1 MLLLKKKNNGSI
13 QYGIFTIITMFALI
27 SLSLMM
33 LYERQTKSVKYQCD
47 NNVITASL
55 AANKIDVYSY
65 ATNEYILMDT
75 GVKDCS
81 VQYGSVDEIVTE
93 QFKNA
98 CFKAYDTALDS
109 FTSALKTNM
118 SLDDNLHSVN
128 SKHIQAVKIVDFRI
142 YNVIDDDVFEI
153 NKTDS
158 GYTVEPH
165 LNTLNNYRCPSGDII
180 GASGLYV
187 KVEVQID
194 NALKKGT
201 SKFYLTSYVDSKK
214 I

>member
-13 QYGIFTIITMFALI
+13 QYGIFTLITIFALI
-27 SLSLMM
+27 SLTLML

-47 NNVITASL
+47 NNVIAASL

-65 ATNEYILMDT
+65 ATNEYVLMDI
-75 GVKDCS
+75 GVKDGS
-81 VQYGSVDEIVTE
+81 VQYGLINENMTE

-98 CFKAYDTALDS
+98 CYKAYDTALDS

-118 SLDDNLHSVN
+118 SLDDNLYSIKN
-128 SKHIQAVKIVDFRI
+128 KQIKSVKIVDFKI
-142 YNVIDDDVFEI
+142 YNVIDNDIFEI
-153 NKTDS
+153 NKIDS
-158 GYTVEPH
+158 NYTVEPH
-165 LNTLNNYRCPSGDII
+165 KNALNSYKCPSGETI

-187 KVEVQID
+187 RIEVQID

-201 SKFYLTSYVDSKK
+201 SKFYLTSYVDSKEV
-214 I
+214 

>member
-13 QYGIFTIITMFALI
+13 QYGIFTLIIMFALI
-27 SLSLMM
+27 SFSLVM

-47 NNVITASL
+47 NNVIAASL
-55 AANKIDVYSY
+55 AANKIDIYSY
-65 ATNEYILMDT
+65 ATNGYILMDT
-75 GVKDCS
+75 GVKDGT
-81 VQYGSVDEIVTE
+81 VQYGQVNGTLTE
-93 QFKNA
+93 QFRNA

-118 SLDDNLHSVN
+118 SLDNDLHSIK
-128 SKHIQAVKIVDFRI
+128 SGQIQAVKIVDFRI
-142 YNVIDDDVFEI
+142 YNVIDDTVFEI

-158 GYTVEPH
+158 GYSIESH

-180 GASGLYV
+180 EASGLYV
-187 KVEVQID
+187 KVEIQID
-194 NALKKGT
+194 NTLKKGT
-201 SKFYLTSYVDSKK
+201 SKFYLTSYVDSKE